1 MRKKQLLTVALSSVL
16 VLGQA
21 GTAFA
26 VGPGQSAENAKPE
39 SYTQEQWDRLNDNK
53 IEFDEISD
61 LVLNFN
67 PTVQSAA
74 FQISDGFSDSREQLT
89 ELEIQAKDL
98 EDQAKEVKESD
109 IYSTPMGKAQYKALK
124 DGAAQIR
131 SGAKTMRDKL
141 NKAENS
147 AERSGLVVA
156 QKSVANGAEQL
167 MIGYSSAAANQAMM
181 QKYCE
186 VSQAAYEAQKLS
198 AQTGL
203 ATEVD
208 VMSAEAGLLAAQSS
222 LISLTNTVDSLKD
235 SLCLLVGVP
244 IENNPEIGAIP
255 QMDMGEIDQ
264 INLEAD
270 TVKAIGNNYT
280 LISERHSSSDK
291 STSGINNR
299 LAQIDVSEQ
308 KLTIKMQSLYQE
320 LLAQRSAYET
330 AQISWQKANLEKEK
344 ADRSYQYGM
353 ISKIVYLQAQM
364 GYLKSQGEYQTA
376 YYNLFQAYS
385 AYKWAVNGVV
395 SIE

>member
-1 MRKKQLLTVALSSVL
+1 MRKKQLLTVALSGVL

-26 VGPGQSAENAKPE
+26 VGPGQGAENAKPE

-53 IEFDEISD
+53 IEFDELGD

-67 PTVQSAA
+67 PSVQAVA
-74 FQISDGFSDSREQLT
+74 FQIGDSFSDSRESLT
-89 ELEIQAKDL
+89 ELEIQIKDL
-98 EDQAKEVKESD
+98 EDQAREVRESD
-109 IYSTPMGKAQYKALK
+109 IYSTPVGKAQYKAIK
-124 DGAAQIR
+124 DGAAQLR
-131 SGAKTMRDKL
+131 SVAKTTRDAL
-141 NKAENS
+141 NRAENS
-147 AERSGLVVA
+147 AERNGLVVA
-156 QKSVANGAEQL
+156 QKSVASVVEQL
-167 MIGYSSAAANQAMM
+167 MIGYSSAAAKQAML

-198 AQTGL
+198 AQAGL

-222 LISLTNTVDSLKD
+222 LTSLTNTVDSLKE

-280 LISERHSSSDK
+280 LIGERHSSSNK

-320 LLAQRSAYET
+320 LLAQRYAYET
-330 AQISWQKANLEKEK
+330 AQVSWQKANLEKEK
-344 ADRSYQYGM
+344 ADRSYQLGM
-353 ISKIVYLQAQM
+353 ISNIVYLQAQM

-376 YYNLFQAYS
+376 YYNLFQAYNT
-385 AYKWAVNGVV
+385 YKWAVNGIADF
-395 SIE
+395 S

>member
-1 MRKKQLLTVALSSVL
+1 MRKKQLLTVALSGVL

-26 VGPGQSAENAKPE
+26 VGPGQSAGNTKPD